1 MFSRKKKHLEK
12 RRSRRRRRITL
23 AMNKEQ
29 RKLNL
34 DPNAMNMES
43 LEVETYNNIQ

>member
-1 MFSRKKKHLEK
+1 
-12 RRSRRRRRITL
+12 
-23 AMNKEQ
+23 MNKEQ

-43 LEVETYNNIQ
+43 LEVETYNNIQWQHYLGKNTKS